1 MPTHARRWF
10 SLLPVARFA
19 ACAAGVL
26 VALACAMPAHAQ
38 PAAPAIPPPPTP
50 VKFTLIRCGTL
61 HAVPGQPP
69 IKDASVLCKD
79 GVVVQIAGGGKAL
92 DMAAANTPGAV
103 LAEVDWRD
111 RTVTPGLIDC
121 HVHLADEWNATLRAR
136 FTTEGDSF
144 AAVRGASYAKKTI
157 DAGFTTVRD
166 LGARRPDVIFGLR
179 DAINAGFAV
188 GPRIIAAGHPISMT
202 GGHGD
207 FTLNFRPEIFG
218 VQTPDDGVADGPE
231 ECMKAVRNQIKLGAD
246 VIKVTAT
253 GGVLSASSAGLA
265 QHYFDDELAAIVR
278 TAHSLGKKV
287 AAHAHGTDGINAA
300 IRAGVDSIEHGTYLD
315 DSSIALFKERAS
327 AAGKAGAAG
336 GATGGAAGGALP
348 TGICYH
354 VPTLLAAATV
364 AENAEKTGYYLKMV
378 ADKARLV
385 GPKAVEMFR
394 ASYKGGVKIAFGTDT
409 GVSAHGGNAREFT
422 LMIAAGMSP
431 TEALVSATITASQLL
446 GLEAQIGTIEVGK
459 AADLVSFR
467 ADPTSEPAEF
477 ERAAGVIK
485 GGELVR

>member
-1 MPTHARRWF
+1 MLAISRRRW
-10 SLLPVARFA
+10 S
-19 ACAAGVL
+19 
-26 VALACAMPAHAQ
+26 
-38 PAAPAIPPPPTP
+38 AAPAALVAVCAAVCVGGLAALAHATLQPTAVAPAEPAQPPS

-79 GVVVQIAGGGKAL
+79 GIVVQVTGDGKPSDL
-92 DMAAANTPGAV
+92 TPANTPGAV
-103 LAEVDWRD
+103 LTEVDWRS

-144 AAVRGASYAKKTI
+144 AAVRAASYAKKTI

-188 GPRIIAAGHPISMT
+188 GPRIIASGHPISMT

-278 TAHSLGKKV
+278 TAHSMGRRV

-315 DSSIALFKERAS
+315 DSSIALLKERA
-327 AAGKAGAAG
+327 AKAGKPGA
-336 GATGGAAGGALP
+336 GGAAGGALP

-364 AENAEKTGYYLKMV
+364 AENAEKSGYYLKMV
-378 ADKARLV
+378 AEKARLV
-385 GPKAVEMFR
+385 GPKAVEMFH
-394 ASYKGGVKIAFGTDT
+394 ASHKGGVKIAFGTDT

-431 TEALVSATITASQLL
+431 TEALVSATVTASALL
-446 GLEAQIGTIEVGK
+446 GLEKDTGTIEVGK
-459 AADLVSFR
+459 AADLVAFR

-485 GGELVR
+485 GGDVVKNDK

>member
-1 MPTHARRWF
+1 MPTHARRRL
-10 SLLPVARFA
+10 SLALLLSLAW
-19 ACAAGVL
+19 VL
-26 VALACAMPAHAQ
+26 PAHAQ
-38 PAAPAIPPPPTP
+38 TTTPTAPMP

-69 IKDASVLCKD
+69 LKDATVLCKD
-79 GVVVQIAGGGKAL
+79 GIVVQVVGAGKAI
-92 DMAAANTPGAV
+92 DMAPANTPGAV

-111 RTVTPGLIDC
+111 RTATPGLIDC

-144 AAVRGASYAKKTI
+144 AAVRAASYAKKTI

-188 GPRIIAAGHPISMT
+188 GPRIVAAGHPISMT

-218 VQTPDDGVADGPE
+218 VQTPDDGVADGPQ

-315 DSSIALFKERAS
+315 DSSIALFKERA
-327 AAGKAGAAG
+327 AKAGGSG
-336 GATGGAAGGALP
+336 GAAAGGAAGGALP

-364 AENAEKTGYYLKMV
+364 AENAEKPGYYLKMV
-378 ADKARLV
+378 AEKARLV
-385 GPKAVEMFR
+385 GPRGAEMFR
-394 ASYKGGVKIAFGTDT
+394 ASHKGGVKIAFGTDT
-409 GVSAHGGNAREFT
+409 GVSAHGGNAREFA

-446 GLEAQIGTIEVGK
+446 GLESQIGTIEVGK
-459 AADLVSFR
+459 AADLVAFR
-467 ADPTSEPAEF
+467 ADPTTMPEEF

-485 GGELVR
+485 GGEVVR